1 MADDE
6 KDELDKL
13 IDAAC
18 DDGWDPGADGW
29 GPSEFDDLESGP
41 PLSAEEL
48 NSARTDLARW
58 RSPAD
63 FRLAVYRLHKRC
75 RSWEFKGPERKFLL
89 DAWTLAEFIRHKSV
103 DQVRLADP
111 SEQWPDGYVKIGES
125 VENVEVTIALL
136 PGRRM
141 WDEYKPD
148 AKMVI
153 EHDPVED
160 WEARAA
166 AIPAA
171 LNAAI
176 AAKKK
181 KRYGSKM
188 WLVVYLNISEWGIRQ
203 AEIELVIAQTKKLYA
218 DAFDQLFVLW
228 KDKLL

>member
-18 DDGWDPGADGW
+18 DDGWDPAADGW
-29 GPSEFDDLESGP
+29 GPSEFDDVETGP
-41 PLSAEEL
+41 SLSANEL
-48 NSARTDLARW
+48 TSARADLTRW

-63 FRLAVYRLHKRC
+63 FRLAVHRLHKRC

-89 DAWTLAEFIRHKSV
+89 DAWTLAEFVRHKSV

-141 WDEYKPD
+141 WDEYRPG
-148 AKMVI
+148 AKMII

-160 WEARAA
+160 WVARAA

-171 LNAAI
+171 LDKAI
-176 AAKKK
+176 ADKKK

-188 WLVVYLNISEWGIRQ
+188 WLVIYLNISEWGIRQ
-203 AEIELVIAQTKKLYA
+203 AEIERAIAAIKQRYA
-218 DAFDQLFVLW
+218 ASFDQLFVLW
-228 KDKLL
+228 KAKLL